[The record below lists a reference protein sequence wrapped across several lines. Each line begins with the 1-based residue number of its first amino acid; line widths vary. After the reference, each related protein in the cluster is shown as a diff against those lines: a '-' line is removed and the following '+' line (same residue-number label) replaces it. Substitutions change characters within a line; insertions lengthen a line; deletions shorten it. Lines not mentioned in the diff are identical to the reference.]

1 MRRAIVLLLVLLLA
15 AGCIEQKPY
24 QGTKL
29 EQATNTQSVD
39 LDNDTVPDYYQLDYA
54 PIAVGD
60 AGMTVTRQV
69 TVSMGSNGTLTK
81 VKPNLTDVD
90 LLNADSSLDQFS
102 KSWQQA
108 DEACSQAIGLS
119 NVVCSD
125 VTTCNRLCSAASQT
139 CRNIAGKYDEAL
151 AGNMIS
157 YVAANN
163 HLRSLILNAR
173 QTVVNLR
180 NSSQEEKD
188 SFVQATRDMVATVA
202 LINSNPL
209 YTQPDLMLCA
219 HNDFGVAYIS
229 EALAKVGQYSSE
241 PSTYHYIVTLSVKPS
256 GDQAAGVETA
266 GITLTDKMP
275 LSDVSPDKVSS
286 LEQISASSSGGSTA
300 VSWSSPK
307 PSKAGYIMY
316 YEFDSTQPP
325 DEVLASLT
333 TPDLTVRKLNIA
345 ALGPTLAINDI
356 IYGMTK
362 NYYLAMGAALGLT
375 IDILFVI
382 YNIVILILAVIS
394 ERAAGFTLTA
404 AFRKAFGRTDVR
416 WKTDIVVAV
425 ILLAAGLYVS
435 SAMAA
440 QPPSPPPLMES
451 VDFLLQNGMGAVG
464 IAVILLGAVM
474 LYFAIENFV
483 KLTILERAY
492 GMVIKQEKDLF
503 LAKSASLKDKLK
515 ELEALIEEYTKED
528 FDVSKEY
535 DVLTSVRS
543 EKMEAVAKEMT
554 ARTKAILD
562 ENLGRVDSAIGS
574 LKERKKL
581 ADDNWP
587 KWKEGITKML
597 DEQNEVYTS
606 SLVTIPASLRSW
618 ALGRYVREEGTESL
632 SLERDSLKK
641 RKVSPE
647 QLVQE
652 MIDKGLIRGAIVMKQ
667 DKIIL
672 SEFAEGSGT
681 VLTALALKLNSYM
694 QSLAKNMGQGTPT
707 SFVAIGDKRVV
718 VIMKNRGMDSI
729 LFVGKDKFN
738 AAMEQWK
745 AKMKIFEASP

>member
-1 MRRAIVLLLVLLLA
+1 MRRAIALLLLLILA
-15 AGCIEQKPY
+15 SGCIEQKPY
-24 QGTKL
+24 QGVKL
-29 EQATNTQSVD
+29 EQTTNTQSST
-39 LDNDTVPDYYQLDYA
+39 LGNDSAPDYYQFDYA
-54 PIAVGD
+54 PVQIPD
-60 AGMTVTRQV
+60 AGLTVTRQV
-69 TVSMGSNGTLTK
+69 TVSVSTNGSLTK
-81 VKPNLTDVD
+81 LRPNLTDVD
-90 LLNADSSLDQFS
+90 LLIADNSLDQFS

-108 DEACSQAIGLS
+108 DAACSQAIGLS

-125 VTTCNRLCSAASQT
+125 VTTCTRLCSAASQN
-139 CRNIAGKYDEAL
+139 CRNIAGTYDEAL
-151 AGNMIS
+151 AGNMID

-163 HLRSLILNAR
+163 RLRSLILNAR
-173 QTVVNLR
+173 QVVVTLR
-180 NSSQEEKD
+180 NSSQADRD
-188 SFVQATRDMVATVA
+188 SFAQTTRDMVATVA

-209 YTQPDLMLCA
+209 YTQPDLALCS
-219 HNDFGVAYIS
+219 HNDFGVSNIDD
-229 EALAKVGQYSSE
+229 ALSKIGAFSNE
-241 PSTYHYIVTLSVKPS
+241 PSTYHYTVVLSVKPASS
-256 GDQAAGVETA
+256 GNGGDTA
-266 GITLTDKMP
+266 GITLSDRMP
-275 LSDVSPDKVSS
+275 GTGVSPDSVKS
-286 LEQISASSSGGSTA
+286 LESISATASGGNTV

-307 PSKAGYIMY
+307 PQKAGYIMY
-316 YEFDSTQPP
+316 YDFDSAQAP
-325 DEVLASLT
+325 DTVLATLT
-333 TPDLTVRKLNIA
+333 TPDLTVRRLNLV
-345 ALGPTLAINDI
+345 ALGPTLAANDM

-362 NYYLAMGAALGLT
+362 NYYIAMGAALGLT
-375 IDILFVI
+375 IAMLFVI
-382 YNIVILILAVIS
+382 YNVVILILAVIS

-425 ILLAAGLYVS
+425 VLLGAGFYVGTV
-435 SAMAA
+435 MAA
-440 QPPSPPPLMES
+440 QPPSPPPLLQS
-451 VDFLLQNGMGAVG
+451 VDFLLQNGMGAVA
-464 IAVILLGAVM
+464 IAVVLLGVVM
-474 LYFAIENFV
+474 LYFAVENFV

-492 GMVIKQEKDLF
+492 GMVIKQEKDMF

-515 ELEALIEEYTKED
+515 ELETIIEEYTKED

-543 EKMEAVAKEMT
+543 EKMEALTKEMT

-562 ENLGRVDSAIGS
+562 ENLSRVDSAVGS

-606 SLVTIPASLRSW
+606 SLITIPASLRSW

-641 RKVSPE
+641 KKITPE
-647 QLVQE
+647 QLVQD
-652 MIDKGLIRGAIVMKQ
+652 MISRGLIRGAVVMKQ
-667 DKIIL
+667 DKIVL

-694 QSLAKNMGQGTPT
+694 LSLAKNLGQGAPT

-745 AKMKIFEASP
+745 AKMKIFEAS